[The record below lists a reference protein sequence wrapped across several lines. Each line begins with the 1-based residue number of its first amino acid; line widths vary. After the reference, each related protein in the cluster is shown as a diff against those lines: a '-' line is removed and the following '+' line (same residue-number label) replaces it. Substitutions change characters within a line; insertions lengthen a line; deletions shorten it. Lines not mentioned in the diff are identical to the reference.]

1 MNSDQEFSQLRSKL
15 SDSINRQYRLTI
27 GTILLVA
34 VIVFGAYWWI
44 NGEGLL
50 NSRPALNEIIRSL
63 IFGLVTTV
71 IASIMYSFFLK
82 RISDEQFDFIIQMAQ
97 IDARRSEESLKTKL
111 DDHFEKESGQIE
123 SAVKTINDHLNEL
136 DYKHVDVITVEKRFL
151 GIYETLPRLSRDT
164 IQTLIRKSERRVL
177 ISNIWILWI
186 DHLVSDIE
194 DALKRKCEV
203 RLLVARPGGE
213 VQSMRHDALN
223 APVSKRHFPVE
234 SYIAET
240 IEFIRDIR
248 SRAQSDAD
256 LGIRCFNFMPAGALY
271 VVDDCAHFCPFWGTQ
286 KAVDGP
292 AIVSRSGEFLHEVE
306 KEFEKWWEVSEDAIP
321 FLENERGSKHPS

>member
-1 MNSDQEFSQLRSKL
+1 MDINQEFSELRSKL
-15 SDSINRQYRLTI
+15 SESINRQYRLTI
-27 GTILLVA
+27 GAILLA
-34 VIVFGAYWWI
+34 AIIVFGAYWWV

-50 NSRPALNEIIRSL
+50 DSRPVLDEIVRSL

-71 IASIMYSFFLK
+71 IASIMYSLFLK
-82 RISDEQFDFIIQMAQ
+82 RISDEQFDFIIQMAK
-97 IDARRSEESLKTKL
+97 IDSRQSEENLKTKL
-111 DDHFEKESGQIE
+111 GEHFEREGGQIAE
-123 SAVKTINDHLNEL
+123 AVKAINSRL
-136 DYKHVDVITVEKRFL
+136 DEMDYQYVDAITVEKRFL
-151 GIYETLPRLSRDT
+151 GVAETLPRLSRDT
-164 IQTLIRKSERRVL
+164 IQSLIRQSEKRVL
-177 ISNIWILWI
+177 ISNIWIPWI
-186 DHLVSDIE
+186 DYLVSDLE
-194 DALKRKCEV
+194 DALERKCEV

-223 APVSKRHFPVE
+223 DPSSKRHFPVE

-240 IEFIRDIR
+240 IDFIIDIR

-271 VVDDCAHFCPFWGTQ
+271 VVDDSAHFCPFWGTQ

-292 AIVSRSGEFLHEVE
+292 AIVSRSGDFLHEVE
-306 KEFEKWWEVSEDAIP
+306 KEFEKWWEVSEDATP